1 MNSNDYVKLKER
13 AKEAGLEDHPSL
25 IQLLHLLQG
34 KHKVQDHYRAYMRD
48 MNEWEKNCAR
58 SVEEAIRKRSYG
70 DSKR

>member
-25 IQLLHLLQG
+25 IQLL
-34 KHKVQDHYRAYMRD
+34 QDHYRAYMRD